1 MNSRELATVLA
12 ALHYWRREGL
22 MSAGHEHDI
31 ASNGDTIQPLNEEE
45 IHSLCDRLKI
55 EPEANKL
62 LRSIV
67 ADVQAMRGGQ
77 GEDDFSPGEEDPTW
91 FVRFPEG
98 YYNSDEEHYG
108 VCWPNLAILADQA
121 QQLLD
126 GQPAPQSEPLR
137 LVVVPEDAWEDS
149 GDAEDPNARLCAQIQ
164 INGCPMHLE
173 AYAVEYGEKTE
184 TTYGEQHFAD
194 GCTFEDCEHGFYSF
208 VEGAARSIKIKGREY
223 VLIATPHQ
231 A

>member
-22 MSAGHEHDI
+22 MSAGHEQDI

-67 ADVQAMRGGQ
+67 NDVQGMRA
-77 GEDDFSPGEEDPTW
+77 GECDEEDPTW

-98 YYNSDEEHYG
+98 YYNSDADHYG
-108 VCWPNLAILADQA
+108 VCWPNLAILVDEASK
-121 QQLLD
+121 LLD
-126 GQPAPQSEPLR
+126 GQPVSELYLLQIHGDVEPQVLGPFDSYEMR
-137 LVVVPEDAWEDS
+137 LA
-149 GDAEDPNARLCAQIQ
+149 
-164 INGCPMHLE
+164 
-173 AYAVEYGEKTE
+173 
-184 TTYGEQHFAD
+184 
-194 GCTFEDCEHGFYSF
+194 
-208 VEGAARSIKIKGREY
+208 AAREIRAEQPDCPDGLY
-223 VLIATPHQ
+223 MVNGFATVEAFSGGEMEIEEEQPS
-231 A
+231 